1 MERKSVAQ
9 YYPGEPER
17 DEVSIRE
24 QKGKEILV
32 PEAVTMT
39 QYLFDEHRLSLYSY
53 LNKCL
58 RNGTLKG
65 LTGMSISNR
74 KITRSNCIFPNV
86 TFWRINQEDFFA
98 DVEVVLHLSRD
109 DGIQTE
115 WKGTLVLWCSFSP
128 EFTCSIEE
136 LVDGSPERTEM
147 VMLSPFLIPY
157 LKNKEID
164 REAESIWKKYIPL
177 ALDTPSFRDAE
188 RLAEKMG
195 LRVRYLPI
203 YERDGIT
210 SILFIGGGKIQIWD
224 EDSESKVRE
233 IDIAPNTIVVN
244 ENIVKK
250 EHSGYC
256 IYHECFHFEHHYF
269 FFCLQKLTNSDPKSI
284 TWKKVIVDEDYQRND
299 PIYWMERQAN
309 RGAYG
314 LMMPVTHTQEMISAL
329 RAKVMAPRN
338 AGDLYQKVGMEM
350 HHLLNFPYF
359 RIRARMVQ
367 LGHIEAK
374 GAFNY
379 VDKELIQPFAFDPE
393 SLRGDEYT
401 FVIDSEFLCSL
412 KDQNEEL
419 LDLITSGKFVYADGH
434 VVRNSESCLLRSGN
448 KLLLSSW
455 AAAHVDQCCLR
466 FVRVYVQSLPGRY
479 EFDRMYYDADFHKQ
493 TMMYAGDLLNEQN
506 IDIADVEQA
515 YRLQAPKEFTELLEQ
530 LREKSGISL
539 DAMAERLNTSKD
551 SLRRWIRDPQRYRNT
566 DFLTSLCLILQT
578 PKWLSRIL
586 FKKAKVTLD
595 EDDSRDNAIAYI
607 LDQLFM
613 DGIDGANKYLKKRG
627 LASLAI

>member
-1 MERKSVAQ
+1 MEKTTLAQ

-17 DEVSIRE
+17 DEVPIIE
-24 QKGKEILV
+24 KKGKEILV

-39 QYLFDEHRLSLYSY
+39 KYLFDEHRLTLYSY

-58 RNGTLKG
+58 KSGRLREE
-65 LTGMSISNR
+65 TGICFTNK
-74 KITRSNCIFPNV
+74 KITRSVCDFPHV
-86 TFWRINQEDFFA
+86 TYWRINSEDFFA
-98 DVEVVLHLSRD
+98 DVEVTLRLSKE
-109 DGIQTE
+109 DGELKE

-128 EFTCSIEE
+128 EFSFSVEDLI
-136 LVDGSPERTEM
+136 PEIPDRKDM
-147 VMLSPFLIPY
+147 VMLSPFLIPIF
-157 LKNKEID
+157 KNKDID
-164 REAESIWKKYIPL
+164 REAEQIWARYIPL

-188 RLAEKMG
+188 QLAIKMG
-195 LRVRYLPI
+195 LKVQYLPI

-210 SILFIGGGKIQIWD
+210 SILFIGGGKLKIWNLESD
-224 EDSESKVRE
+224 EKVKE
-233 IDIAPNTIVVN
+233 VEIAPNTIVVN
-244 ENIVKK
+244 ENVVKK

-256 IYHECFHFEHHYF
+256 IYHECFHFENHYL

-284 TWKKVIVDEDYQRND
+284 TWKKVVVDQDYQRND
-299 PIYWMERQAN
+299 PIYWMEKQAN

-314 LMMPVTHTQEMISAL
+314 LMMPATHTKDLIAAL
-329 RAKVMAPRN
+329 CAKTTDTKN
-338 AGDLYQKVGMEM
+338 TGDLYQKVGMEM
-350 HHLLNFPYF
+350 HRMLGFPYF

-379 VDKELIQPFAFDPE
+379 VEKELIEPFAFDPE

-401 FVIDSEFLCSL
+401 FVIDPEFLYSM
-412 KDQNEEL
+412 KEQNEEL
-419 LDLITSGKFVYADGH
+419 RDLLDTGKFIYADGH
-434 VVRNSESCLLRSGN
+434 LVRNAESCLRRGCN

-515 YRLQAPKEFTELLEQ
+515 YKLQAPKEFPELLEHI
-530 LREKSGISL
+530 RDKNGISQESI
-539 DAMAERLNTSKD
+539 AEHMNISED
-551 SLRRWIRDPQRYRNT
+551 SYRRWIRDPKRFRNA
-566 DFLTSLCLILQT
+566 DFLATVCLILKT
-578 PKWLSRIL
+578 PKWLSKLL

-595 EDDSRDNAIAYI
+595 EDDQRDNAIRYI

-613 DGIDGANKYLKKRG
+613 DGIEGANEYLKKRG
-627 LASLAI
+627 LDPLAI